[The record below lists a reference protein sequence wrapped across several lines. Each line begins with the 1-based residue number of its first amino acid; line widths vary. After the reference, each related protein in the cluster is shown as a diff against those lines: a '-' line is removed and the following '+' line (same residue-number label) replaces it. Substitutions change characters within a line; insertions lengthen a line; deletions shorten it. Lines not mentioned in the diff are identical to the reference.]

1 MTLNRLFVG
10 SSSINTK
17 GALGAADAEYNGEY
31 AENNLEAFNLV
42 LFAAR
47 FRPTYVSLLAAIVL
61 VEQYFYRIRLHT
73 RNYSTLTQYS
83 TGFDDVLQR
92 IRLPKNSIY
101 TFETID
107 FNIDLGTIVTY

>member
-17 GALGAADAEYNGEY
+17 GAFGAADAECNGEY

-47 FRPTYVSLLAAIVL
+47 FRPMYVSLLAAIL
-61 VEQYFYRIRLHT
+61 LLEQYFYRMRLHT
-73 RNYSTLTQYS
+73 RNYLTLHSIQH
-83 TGFDDVLQR
+83 GMMVFW
-92 IRLPKNSIY
+92 IKNS
-101 TFETID
+101 
-107 FNIDLGTIVTY
+107 V